1 MGTYLNEK
9 NEYVLDAF
17 LADGGKYELNI
28 EPSEIFFEGLDA
40 LKEKQSVK
48 DIFTNFLLDT
58 DGIDVTKFQ
67 DEYDKPITHS
77 LEAKDSSE
85 AEMNRD
91 ILKNFYSGLK
101 DADKYLRFLFITGI
115 AKFTTCSERSRTEV
129 SIFSELNHLIDII
142 LDRRFATLC
151 GYTQAELLHYFPQG
165 IQRLADENGLTKDE
179 CLAKVK
185 DWYNGF
191 SWDGK
196 NFVYNP
202 FSTLLLLN
210 STQFENYW
218 FASGT
223 PTFLVKM
230 LNADF
235 QYKLEKMNISVA
247 SFDLFDLKKLDV
259 KAILLQTGYLTI
271 KEQKEDIL
279 VVDFPNKEVRKS
291 FNEMLIADYVN
302 TFPGD
307 AAITIYDIKEAF
319 FANDLPQVMRIIQ
332 ALFADVPYHLYEKKD
347 AQGNIKEV
355 GENFFHAII
364 YLIFNTLGVKIA
376 SEVAVNM
383 GRIDVVVKTKEHIY
397 IFEFNT
403 STTLSTRKNQKP
415 LTAINQMKKKNHA
428 EKYALHNKTIHL
440 IGVSFSLEKRN
451 LAKWKEVVVD
461 R

>member
-1 MGTYLNEK
+1 M
-9 NEYVLDAF
+9 
-17 LADGGKYELNI
+17 
-28 EPSEIFFEGLDA
+28 
-40 LKEKQSVK
+40 
-48 DIFTNFLLDT
+48 
-58 DGIDVTKFQ
+58 
-67 DEYDKPITHS
+67 
-77 LEAKDSSE
+77 
-85 AEMNRD
+85 
-91 ILKNFYSGLK
+91 
-101 DADKYLRFLFITGI
+101 
-115 AKFTTCSERSRTEV
+115 